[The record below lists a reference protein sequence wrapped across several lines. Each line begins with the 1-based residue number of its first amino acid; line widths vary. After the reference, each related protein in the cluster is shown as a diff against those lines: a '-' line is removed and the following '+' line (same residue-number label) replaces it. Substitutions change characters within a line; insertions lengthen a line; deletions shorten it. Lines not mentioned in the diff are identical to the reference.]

1 MVADGRRD
9 AGDGREAPLRAAGH
23 SRQPR
28 SWTWWRQ
35 WRRLFPLAFSASSS
49 ALLASGKRRRHE
61 GLELAHSCTIPH
73 WEPCLIAHA
82 GPSLSPVWSMPVQP
96 VGHNQGKCCPAPQ
109 WRFAALERGFILPNP
124 IVLLAK
130 HHISYDGDGERKID
144 TSSRSPS
151 GYLMGMQRGDLI
163 RSPIN

>member
-9 AGDGREAPLRAAGH
+9 AGDGRDAPSRAAGH

-35 WRRLFPLAFSASSS
+35 WRRLFPLPFSASSS

-61 GLELAHSCTIPH
+61 GLGLAHRSTIPH

-109 WRFAALERGFILPNP
+109 WRFATFERGFILP

-144 TSSRSPS
+144 TYIEQKPIGLSD
-151 GYLMGMQRGDLI
+151 GNATRGFDYY
-163 RSPIN
+163 